1 MFRAAFPSASDHD
14 EKLEMQWVKEN
25 YDLAGNNGTTKD
37 THITRLAGTWVGPS
51 VAVELGD
58 LYSLGPLINTVV
70 DAKPDPTA
78 NYRRSGKSA
87 GSTGTPKPPTPASPL
102 VKSTPARAIDA
113 KSIPA
118 SSPSPAA
125 LAHPAKRRK
134 ESSPA
139 PAPVFAPALA
149 PAAKNNSD
157 ALKAPRRSTRTKSP
171 APRSTGPLMSVISA
185 STPAKTPKVV
195 KALRRAEALTPGG
208 SDETVVDDENE
219 AVEDDVAGSQLR
231 EQDIKEQKLLIED
244 LKAKREA
251 ALQIEL
257 ANKEEE
263 GEEEEES
270 DEGEDE
276 VKDGGAGVKRARED
290 EEEPLKFDFKEP
302 QIGDRVIATNTRVSR
317 FQMEPRTKSFA
328 WGVAAFAVG
337 MSAV

>member
-1 MFRAAFPSASDHD
+1 MFRAAFPTASDHD

-37 THITRLAGTWVGPS
+37 THITRLAGTWVSPS

-70 DAKPDPTA
+70 DAKPDPGA

-87 GSTGTPKPPTPASPL
+87 GTAGTPKPSAAAPL
-102 VKSTPARAIDA
+102 VKHTPARATDA
-113 KSIPA
+113 KSIPP

-139 PAPVFAPALA
+139 PAPVSAPA
-149 PAAKNNSD
+149 PMAKSNSD
-157 ALKAPRRSTRTKSP
+157 TLRAPRRSTRTKSKSP
-171 APRSTGPLMSVISA
+171 APRSNVPLMSVISA
-185 STPAKTPKVV
+185 PTPAKSPKVV

-208 SDETVVDDENE
+208 SDETVVDEENE
-219 AVEDDVAGSQLR
+219 VVEDDVAGSALR

-244 LKAKREA
+244 LKVKREA
-251 ALQIEL
+251 ALKMEL
-257 ANKEEE
+257 ADKEEVEESEE
-263 GEEEEES
+263 GEEEEEA
-270 DEGEDE
+270 
-276 VKDGGAGVKRARED
+276 KDGGVGVKRARED
-290 EEEPLKFDFKEP
+290 EDEPLKFEFKEP